1 VAGEPDWEQEGD
13 RLASRSFA
21 EGDPTGWFD
30 RLYAAGASGRVSM
43 PWNRTEPHP
52 LLVEWAEASGL
63 AGGGR
68 RAVVV
73 GCGLGADAEYIV
85 ALGFETVGFDISETA
100 IGIARQRSPGSAVE
114 YVTADLLNPP
124 EDWRRAFDLVI
135 EVITVQALPDPP
147 RRQAIHNVGRLV
159 APGGTLLVIAAMRD
173 DDAPDD
179 PNPPWP
185 LRRDEVEAFGADGLR
200 PIEIEIATTPDR
212 PAHGRWRAEFER
224 P

>member
-1 VAGEPDWEQEGD
+1 MAPEPDWEQEGD

-21 EGDPTGWFD
+21 QGDPTGWFD
-30 RLYAAGASGRVSM
+30 QLYAAGASGRVSM

-52 LLVEWAEASGL
+52 LLVDWAEASGL
-63 AGGGR
+63 TGRGR

-73 GCGLGADAEYIV
+73 GCGLGADAEYI
-85 ALGFETVGFDISETA
+85 AGLGFETVGFDISETA
-100 IGIARQRSPGSAVE
+100 IEIARQRSPGSAVD
-114 YVTADLLNPP
+114 YLAADLLDPP
-124 EDWRRAFDLVI
+124 EEWLRAFDLVV

-159 APGGTLLVIAAMRD
+159 GPRGTLLAIAAVHD
-173 DDAPDD
+173 DDAPSD
-179 PNPPWP
+179 PSPPWP
-185 LRRDEVEAFGADGLR
+185 LRREDVEAFGADGLR

-212 PAHGRWRAEFER
+212 PARGRWRAQFER